1 MTHKRTRTDGKWQL
15 LSFFSSSSSNL
26 QVWQRDRDSNGRRE
40 KRTLGGGQLEIFDFY
55 NSENF
60 LDRFF
65 CCFLAHAFPVHP
77 VWGCVTDECEFNR
90 QEKHSP
96 DRIGPKETFSPTA
109 VYWQVKRSAPSLA
122 VQQWRWLKKKT
133 PTFLRGR
140 REIFGRLPGRW
151 ESTTAAIQQHSANN
165 NGGFILALNSN
176 SFLYSFSSIQTKC
189 HKEITRG
196 RCGRTACYLKAI
208 TNSIRL
214 LFHLIHQSLVLL
226 LCEQRKRERESDVGW
241 LAAAA
246 NALAK
251 LKVAPKT
258 QKKRTYLSLSYL
270 LAAKRERRRQKGK
283 LKISPSTA
291 LLAHSPLPSG
301 LLLYP
306 PRKTSPGRRKKER
319 KKRGTIFSSGSFFGG

>member
-133 PTFLRGR
+133 RLSCVGGTEKYSGAYLDVESRRRRRSSSTAPT
-140 REIFGRLPGRW
+140 
-151 ESTTAAIQQHSANN
+151 TTAA
-165 NGGFILALNSN
+165 
-176 SFLYSFSSIQTKC
+176 SFW
-189 HKEITRG
+189 H
-196 RCGRTACYLKAI
+196 
-208 TNSIRL
+208 
-214 LFHLIHQSLVLL
+214 
-226 LCEQRKRERESDVGW
+226 
-241 LAAAA
+241 
-246 NALAK
+246 
-251 LKVAPKT
+251 
-258 QKKRTYLSLSYL
+258 
-270 LAAKRERRRQKGK
+270 
-283 LKISPSTA
+283 
-291 LLAHSPLPSG
+291 
-301 LLLYP
+301 
-306 PRKTSPGRRKKER
+306 
-319 KKRGTIFSSGSFFGG
+319 